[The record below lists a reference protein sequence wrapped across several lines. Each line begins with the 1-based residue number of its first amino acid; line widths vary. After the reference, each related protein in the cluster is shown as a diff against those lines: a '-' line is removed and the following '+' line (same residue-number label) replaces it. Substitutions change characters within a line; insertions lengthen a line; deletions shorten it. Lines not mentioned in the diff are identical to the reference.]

1 MKFANFVKKI
11 MIDNKRTYNTKE
23 PVKMRFRKLTDGSRS
38 IYLDYYN
45 NGRRS
50 YEFLKLY
57 LVPEV
62 DSASKMINHHILQA
76 ANVIKAKRVIMLVN
90 ERAGISNSAINSAM
104 FLKDYLEQHMRDS
117 SLSHRGT
124 SYVANCRNM
133 RNHLH
138 AFLGARFSILRMK
151 EVDTRLCRCFAEYL
165 KRVKT
170 STGKPLS
177 PVSVHH
183 YFGALKC
190 VLTAAAKEEVIA
202 DNPIERMKKH
212 EIPGRPIVTREYLD
226 ADEVARLS
234 VTACRNAEVKRA
246 FLFSCFTGL
255 RISDIRGLRWKD
267 FKRVGDAWYFSIVMQ
282 KTQEPIVNKISE
294 EAVKCLGPF
303 EGRLGEQRVFCLPGV
318 SSLERIISQWVR
330 LAGIDKHVTFHT
342 ARHSYATMALMAGAD
357 IYTVS
362 KLLGHKSIAT
372 TTVYATVVDAQRDA
386 ATDCVSSLFQ
396 SRLKCLK

>member
-1 MKFANFVKKI
+1 MVH
-11 MIDNKRTYNTKE
+11 NKQTFKTKE
-23 PVKMRFRKLTDGSRS
+23 PVKMRFRELSDGSHS
-38 IYLDYYN
+38 IYLDYYV

-76 ANVIKAKRVIMLVN
+76 ANMIKAKRVIMLVN
-90 ERAGISNSAINSAM
+90 ERAGISNSTINSTM
-104 FLKDYLEQHMRDS
+104 LLSDYLEQHMRES
-117 SLSHRGT
+117 SLTHRGT
-124 SYVANCRNM
+124 SYISNCRNM
-133 RNHLH
+133 KNHLC
-138 AFLGARFSILRMK
+138 AFLGPRFGILRMK
-151 EVDTRLCRCFAEYL
+151 EIDTRLCRNFADYL

-190 VLTAAAKEEVIA
+190 VLTAAVKEEVIV

-212 EIPGRPIVTREYLD
+212 EIPGRPVVTREYLD

-234 VTACRNAEVKRA
+234 VTACRNPEVKRA

-255 RISDIRGLRWKD
+255 RISDIRGLKWKN
-267 FKRVGDAWYFSIVMQ
+267 FKRVGDAWYISIVMQ
-282 KTQEPIVNKISE
+282 KTQEPIVNKLSE
-294 EAVKCLGPF
+294 EAVKWLGHF
-303 EGRLGEQRVFCLPGV
+303 DDRSGEESVFHLPGM
-318 SSLERIISQWVR
+318 SCLEHIISQWVR
-330 LAGIDKHVTFHT
+330 QAGIDKHVTFHT

-357 IYTVS
+357 IYTIS

-386 ATDCVSSLFQ
+386 ATDRVSSLFQ
-396 SRLKCLK
+396 SRLKCLT